1 MSSKYILTRHDNA
14 TDFLQTVQPLLE
26 ENELDNNMMLG
37 LCLGLKKKQD
47 EAINPKHHFVS
58 ICQNGIAIA
67 ATVSTFG
74 KALLAVRDGKESLV
88 RNLAA
93 YYENEA
99 IDLIGVFSK
108 KNLSEL
114 FVQYYTKTPVN
125 NCAMLSHRLETLKP
139 IMMPKGYGAFATV
152 EDTDFLAD
160 WLILFETEANIIP
173 VKTKEQA
180 LNVITAAI
188 AAKRMYK
195 WVLAGQTVSCAA
207 IMRQTPNIGIV
218 GLVFTPT
225 ELRGQGFA
233 SGCVW
238 NLSSFILNSGLRYAG
253 LFTDVSN
260 PVSNEIYKKI
270 GYLPFSE
277 FLDVNFCMNDDI

>member
-1 MSSKYILTRHDNA
+1 
-14 TDFLQTVQPLLE
+14 
-26 ENELDNNMMLG
+26 
-37 LCLGLKKKQD
+37 
-47 EAINPKHHFVS
+47 
-58 ICQNGIAIA
+58 
-67 ATVSTFG
+67 
-74 KALLAVRDGKESLV
+74 
-88 RNLAA
+88 
-93 YYENEA
+93 
-99 IDLIGVFSK
+99 
-108 KNLSEL
+108 
-114 FVQYYTKTPVN
+114 
-125 NCAMLSHRLETLKP
+125 
-139 IMMPKGYGAFATV
+139 
-152 EDTDFLAD
+152 
-160 WLILFETEANIIP
+160 
-173 VKTKEQA
+173 
-180 LNVITAAI
+180 
-188 AAKRMYK
+188 MYK